1 MAMIVIGT
9 SRLVLMRRPMRTAAY
24 QRPAAD
30 TAGGYL
36 APLPQQRPSTPPGHA
51 AAAEDT
57 RGASGPVNE
66 P

>member
-1 MAMIVIGT
+1 
-9 SRLVLMRRPMRTAAY
+9 MRTAAY